1 MRKFHINPL
10 VLAMAVAAV
19 PMSSFAQTQDGTV
32 EEVVVTGSYRA
43 SLASALDTK
52 RNSANAVDAIKA
64 EDIADFPDNNLAE
77 SLQRI
82 PGVAIT
88 RSGGEGRNISVR
100 GLGPDYTRVRING
113 IEAISTTGGTDATG
127 GTNRSRGFD
136 FNTFSSDL
144 FSSLTVNKTSM
155 ASIEEGSLGATV
167 DLKSAQPFDYNEFVL
182 SASTQAGYND
192 SSEEV
197 DPAASFLISNV
208 FADGMLGALFS
219 LSYSERTVRDEG
231 SSTVRWANAT
241 NQSFGRVNGQI
252 VYDQASTTPAA
263 NRVDTKHEA
272 NTAFHPRIPRYD
284 SFNHDISRLGA
295 SLSLQARPTDSTEI
309 SLDALYAKHEASRQE
324 VFWEAS
330 LNTTTNSTRLVE
342 GVETNGINLIDY
354 EIQGNSLAYADMENV
369 RLLAENRYDEM
380 ETEFHQ
386 VTLNV
391 KQDFTD
397 QLKGNFTVGSVK
409 SEFEN
414 PLQNTAI
421 MRADGMDFSYDFR
434 NGRKGNFIFDE
445 AAYNASSWTLTEM
458 RQRPQASS
466 NEYQNLI
473 ADLEYEINDVL
484 TLKGGLNYKK
494 FEFQTAELRLA
505 SEAAPAG
512 INLNNYLINYNS
524 GLGVGGSWLIPDRAA
539 IVKDFNILDRGY
551 NVQNGNTFQSEEET
565 TGGFVQLDFDSSIG
579 DTPVRGNIGLRQFT
593 TKQSTTGLA
602 PTIDPLTNVV
612 SLNRVWVD
620 HEYDDVLPSAN
631 LTIEPIDNVLIRL
644 AYSEGIARA
653 GLASIK
659 ADTNVS
665 VAGTTMGVTGSNPFL
680 EPTKAKSYDVGV
692 EMYFDNESALA
703 MTLFRKDLES
713 QVQNYRTTRNFQ
725 DIIAG
730 YSPAQKEA
738 LSALATQQCA
748 ASSLSAADCNVNAVW
763 NYTLPLNSPGGD
775 LYGFE
780 VSYQTPFT
788 FLPGFLQD
796 FGFIGSFTYVKGQIA
811 YLDATGNVEFT
822 SDLENMSVNTSSAT
836 IYYEKNDF
844 QARVSLASRGGYLTN
859 ARGRDGNS
867 AEGTNSTH
875 NVDASASYQLNDN
888 WRFTLE
894 ALNLTNEADD
904 QWVDTNDSRLSY
916 YHETGRQFYVGAQY
930 KF

>member
-1 MRKFHINPL
+1 MREFQIKPL
-10 VLAMAVAAV
+10 VFAMAVAAV
-19 PMSSFAQTQDGTV
+19 PMVSIAQDDGLV
-32 EEVVVTGSYRA
+32 EEVLVTGSYRA

-144 FSSLTVNKTSM
+144 FSSLTVNKTAM

-167 DLKSAQPFDYNEFVL
+167 DLKTAQPFDYDGFVL

-192 SSEEV
+192 KSEEV
-197 DPAASFLISNV
+197 DPAASFLVSNV
-208 FADGMLGALFS
+208 FFDGMFGALFS

-241 NQSFGRVNGQI
+241 NQAFGSVNGAA
-252 VYDQASTTPAA
+252 VPA
-263 NRVDTKHEA
+263 THEV

-309 SLDALYAKHEASRQE
+309 SLDALYAKHEANRQE

-330 LNTTTNSTRLVE
+330 MNTTHNANYNV
-342 GVETNGINLIDY
+342 VDYAID
-354 EIQGNSLAYADMENV
+354 GNSLVYADMTNV

-380 ETEFHQ
+380 ETDFHQ

-391 KQDFTD
+391 KQEFTD
-397 QLKGNFTVGSVK
+397 KFKGNLTVGSVK

-421 MRADGMDFSYDFR
+421 MQADGMDFSYDFR
-434 NGRKGNFIFDE
+434 DGKKGNFVFGD
-445 AAYNASSWTLTEM
+445 AAYNASSWVLTEM
-458 RQRPQASS
+458 RQRPQAST
-466 NEYQNLI
+466 NEYFNVL

-494 FEFQTAELRLA
+494 FEFSTIEARLA
-505 SEAAPAG
+505 NEKDIVG
-512 INLNNYLINYNS
+512 VNLNNYLIKYNS
-524 GLGVGGSWLIPDRAA
+524 GLGVGGPWLIPDRGA
-539 IVKDFNILDRGY
+539 IWDLQGLQSKPYNI
-551 NVQNGNTFQSEEET
+551 QNGNTFQSEEET
-565 TGGFVQLDFDSSIG
+565 TGGFIQLDFNSSIG
-579 DTPVRGNIGLRQFT
+579 DTPVRGNVGLRQFT
-593 TKQSTTGLA
+593 TKQSTTGL
-602 PTIDPLTNVV
+602 V
-612 SLNRVWVD
+612 SGNKIWVE

-653 GLASIK
+653 GLGSIK

-713 QVQNYRTTRNFQ
+713 QVQSYRTTRNFQ
-725 DIIAG
+725 DIISG
-730 YSPAQKEA
+730 YAPDQQAA
-738 LSALATQQCA
+738 LISAAETQCA
-748 ASSLSAADCNVNAVW
+748 NSSLSAADCNVNAVW
-763 NYTLPLNSPGGD
+763 NYTVPLNSPGGD

-780 VSYQTPFT
+780 VSYQTPFS

-811 YLDATGNVEFT
+811 YLDQAGNVEFT

-836 IYYEKNDF
+836 VYYEKNDF
-844 QARVSLASRGGYLTN
+844 QARVSLTSRGGYLTN

-904 QWVDTNDSRLSY
+904 QWVDSNDSRLSY
-916 YHETGRQFYVGAQY
+916 YHETGRQFYIGAQY

>member
-19 PMSSFAQTQDGTV
+19 PVSSFAQTQDGTV

-144 FSSLTVNKTSM
+144 FSSLTVNKTAM

-167 DLKSAQPFDYNEFVL
+167 DLKSAQPFDYNDFVL
-182 SASTQAGYND
+182 TASTQAGYND
-192 SSEEV
+192 KSEEV

-208 FADGMLGALFS
+208 FADGMFGALFS

-231 SSTVRWANAT
+231 SSTVRWSNAA
-241 NQSFGRVNGQI
+241 NQSFGTVNGDP
-252 VYDQASTTPAA
+252 VAA
-263 NRVDTKHEA
+263 THEV

-284 SFNHDISRLGA
+284 SFNHEISRLGA

-309 SLDALYAKHEASRQE
+309 SLDALYAKHEANRQE

-330 LNTTTNSTRLVE
+330 MNTTQNANYNV
-342 GVETNGINLIDY
+342 VNY
-354 EIQGNSLAYADMENV
+354 EIDGKSLVYADMTNV

-380 ETEFHQ
+380 ETDFHQ

-434 NGRKGNFIFDE
+434 NGRKGDFVFGDD
-445 AAYNASSWTLTEM
+445 AYDASSWVLTEI
-458 RQRPQASS
+458 RQRPQAST
-466 NEYQNLI
+466 NEYQNVI
-473 ADLEYEINDVL
+473 ADLAYEINDVL

-494 FEFQTAELRLA
+494 FEFETVELRLA

-512 INLNNYLINYNS
+512 VNLGDYLISYDS
-524 GLGVGGSWLIPDRAA
+524 GLGVGGPWLIPDRGALVA
-539 IVKDFNILDRGY
+539 DFNVFSRGY
-551 NVQNGNTFQSEEET
+551 NVQNGNTYKSEEET
-565 TGGFVQLDFDSSIG
+565 TGGFIQLDFDSSIG
-579 DTPVRGNIGLRQFT
+579 DTPVRGNVGLRHFST
-593 TKQSTTGLA
+593 TQSTTGW
-602 PTIDPLTNVV
+602 V
-612 SLNRVWVD
+612 SGELIWVE

-653 GLASIK
+653 GLGSIK
-659 ADTNVS
+659 ADTSVS

-703 MTLFRKDLES
+703 MTVFRKDLES
-713 QVQNYRTTRNFQ
+713 QVQSYRTTRNFQ
-725 DIIAG
+725 DIISG
-730 YSPAQKEA
+730 YSPEQQAA
-738 LSALATQQCA
+738 LSTLATQQCA
-748 ASSLSAADCNVNAVW
+748 ASSLSAADCNVNAMW
-763 NYTLPLNSPGGD
+763 NYTVPLNSPGGD

-811 YLDATGNVEFT
+811 YLDQAGNVEFT

-904 QWVDTNDSRLSY
+904 QWVDSNDSRLSY
-916 YHETGRQFYVGAQY
+916 YHETGRQFYIGAQY